1 MGFAVPLIR
10 WFRGPLRQRVRSAL
24 LDGELRKTGLF
35 ETAYL
40 EHLIDA
46 HSSGRRD
53 YSSPLWSLLMFDAF
67 LRKNGEPTFA
77 TPPSLRAV
85 APDPVYS

>member
-1 MGFAVPLIR
+1 M
-10 WFRGPLRQRVRSAL
+10 
-24 LDGELRKTGLF
+24 K
-35 ETAYL
+35 
-40 EHLIDA
+40 
-46 HSSGRRD
+46 RRD

-77 TPPSLRAV
+77 TPPSPRAV